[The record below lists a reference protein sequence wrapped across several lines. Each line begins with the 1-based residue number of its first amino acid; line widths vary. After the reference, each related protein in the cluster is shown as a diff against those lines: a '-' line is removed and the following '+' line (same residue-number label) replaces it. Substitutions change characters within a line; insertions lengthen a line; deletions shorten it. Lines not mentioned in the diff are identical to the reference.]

1 MNQRGDEFWVEI
13 QDIRHCV
20 EDEGDT
26 LTLLWVLE
34 GRAELNTDV
43 GRDILE
49 ANTLAII
56 NRHRRWQFTSE
67 TANITLRV
75 SLSGRWVV
83 QRCNDFFVHDYAIP
97 AEAGGVWPQCDAL
110 RDLLRQLLVVTLI
123 NDPHRYRL
131 EAYRWLSEILLLLT
145 SRFQQPARFLS
156 RELSPAHSKRI
167 ARVIERIN
175 ASYSRRITL
184 AEIAASEYVS
194 EAWLSR
200 LFRKEVGISF
210 MQYITTLRLEKA
222 ADALRLTNRPL
233 HQIALEQGFASTRM
247 MTDRFRRVHNMSPGE
262 FRKARRQHP
271 EATRVRTDRCE
282 QRYPVAMDKLF
293 SLLNEPVARG
303 WGASPL
309 IDRPQQEQTLYLE
322 QLNPLSSSLRRM
334 RVVITLREL
343 DDLLRE
349 DVRQNLEAINEAI
362 PIEGIDIAEPFLS
375 SRLFAT
381 GWDDPQMAGY
391 ACWYNLHQ
399 LFTWLA
405 KKQWTVLLH
414 TGVTTRRDLLA
425 RFLQRSVNHFSPE
438 ITAGWH
444 FVMHW
449 STQASEETREQVWLA
464 QQKAIRTYLPQA
476 KFGLWH
482 RFAPVSAGV
491 SDDTLFSSDILMQ
504 ADFLACSADANE
516 LLDPA
521 QLEVTPLSSTENY
534 PILKVRQILAALR
547 LRKCSLPVWLLSWNT
562 LTGNT
567 RATNGWFFR
576 GALLMQNLLGLSEQV
591 WLAGFWLNSGLQ
603 GEARA
608 NNTIDTSSLA
618 LQYNHGLPRP
628 VYWVLWLWQRL
639 RGEVLVNDK
648 RVLLT
653 RHRNGYQ
660 LLLRNVVVF
669 NPLLSSEEA
678 FIQRFRQ
685 QYHLHLKGMR
695 GKWRIKCHLFD
706 QHNGAL
712 YPLLEGVG
720 SESGPDEEMWRWIA
734 HKARPTLSVRDERLY
749 DGWQLSESLESNA
762 LVLYEFTPLVPR
774 ETATEEIHSP
784 R

>member
-1 MNQRGDEFWVEI
+1 MEQRGDEFRVEI
-13 QDIRHCV
+13 QDFRQCV

-34 GRAELNTDV
+34 GRAELSTDV
-43 GRDILE
+43 GREILE
-49 ANTLAII
+49 ANSLAII

-67 TANITLRV
+67 TANVTLRV
-75 SLSGRWVV
+75 ALAGRWVI
-83 QRCNDFFVHDYAIP
+83 QLCKDFFAHDYAVP

-110 RDLLRQLLVVTLI
+110 RDLLRQLIVFTLI

-145 SRFQQPARFLS
+145 SRFQQPARMLP
-156 RELSPAHSKRI
+156 RELSSVHSKRI

-175 ASYSRRITL
+175 ASYTRRITL

-200 LFRKEVGISF
+200 LFRKEVGSSF
-210 MQYITTLRLEKA
+210 MQYITALRLEKA

-247 MTDRFRRVHNMSPGE
+247 MSDRFRHAYNMSPGE

-271 EATRVRTDRCE
+271 EAARVRTDRRE
-282 QRYPVAMDKLF
+282 QHHPVPVDKLF
-293 SLLNEPVARG
+293 SLLNEPEARG

-309 IDRPQQEQTLYLE
+309 IVHPQQEQSLDLE
-322 QLNPLSSSLRRM
+322 LLNPLSASLRRM

-349 DVRQNLEAINEAI
+349 DVRHNLEAIGETLT
-362 PIEGIDIAEPFLS
+362 IEGIDIAEPFLS
-375 SRLFAT
+375 SRLFAA
-381 GWDDPQMAGY
+381 GWDDAQRAGY

-399 LFTWLA
+399 IFTWLA

-414 TGVTTRRDLLA
+414 TGVTTRRDLLT
-425 RFLQRSVNHFSPE
+425 RFLHRSVNHFSPE
-438 ITAGWH
+438 VTAGWH

-449 STQASEETREQVWLA
+449 SAQASEEAREQVWLA
-464 QQKAIRTYLPQA
+464 QQKVIRTWLPQA

-482 RFAPVSAGV
+482 RFSPVNAGV
-491 SDDTLFSSDILMQ
+491 GDDTLFSSAILRQ

-521 QLEVTPLSSTENY
+521 QGEPTDLSSTENY
-534 PILKVRQILAALR
+534 PILKIRQILAALR

-562 LTGNT
+562 LTGST

-576 GALLMQNLLGLSEQV
+576 GALLMQNLIGLSEQV
-591 WLAGFWLNSGLQ
+591 WLAGFWLDSGLQ

-608 NNTIDTSSLA
+608 NDTIDTSSLA

-639 RGEVLVNDK
+639 RGEVLVNDG

-653 RHRNGYQ
+653 RHHNGYQ

-706 QHNGAL
+706 RHNGAL
-712 YPLLEGVG
+712 YPLLEGIG

-734 HKARPTLSVRDERLY
+734 HKARPTLSVRDERLF
-749 DGWQLSESLESNA
+749 DGWQMTESLESNA
-762 LVLYEFTPLVPR
+762 LVLYEFTPLVPL
-774 ETATEEIHSP
+774 EGETEEIHSP

>member
-1 MNQRGDEFWVEI
+1 M
-13 QDIRHCV
+13 
-20 EDEGDT
+20 
-26 LTLLWVLE
+26 
-34 GRAELNTDV
+34 
-43 GRDILE
+43 
-49 ANTLAII
+49 
-56 NRHRRWQFTSE
+56 
-67 TANITLRV
+67 
-75 SLSGRWVV
+75 
-83 QRCNDFFVHDYAIP
+83 
-97 AEAGGVWPQCDAL
+97 
-110 RDLLRQLLVVTLI
+110 VTLI

-194 EAWLSR
+194 EARLSR

-262 FRKARRQHP
+262 FRKSRRQHP

-309 IDRPQQEQTLYLE
+309 IDRPQQEQTLDLE
-322 QLNPLSSSLRRM
+322 QLNPLSTSLRRM

-399 LFTWLA
+399 LFTGWQKA
-405 KKQWTVLLH
+405 MDGAAAH
-414 TGVTTRRDLLA
+414 RRNDPS
-425 RFLQRSVNHFSPE
+425 RSTCPFLQRSVNHFSPE

-464 QQKAIRTYLPQA
+464 QQNVIRNYLATGKVWFMASIFTRQRGRERQYPVQLSHPDA
-476 KFGLWH
+476 G
-482 RFAPVSAGV
+482 RFSC
-491 SDDTLFSSDILMQ
+491 LFSRCQ
-504 ADFLACSADANE
+504 
-516 LLDPA
+516 
-521 QLEVTPLSSTENY
+521 
-534 PILKVRQILAALR
+534 
-547 LRKCSLPVWLLSWNT
+547 
-562 LTGNT
+562 
-567 RATNGWFFR
+567 
-576 GALLMQNLLGLSEQV
+576 
-591 WLAGFWLNSGLQ
+591 
-603 GEARA
+603 
-608 NNTIDTSSLA
+608 
-618 LQYNHGLPRP
+618 
-628 VYWVLWLWQRL
+628 
-639 RGEVLVNDK
+639 
-648 RVLLT
+648 
-653 RHRNGYQ
+653 
-660 LLLRNVVVF
+660 
-669 NPLLSSEEA
+669 
-678 FIQRFRQ
+678 
-685 QYHLHLKGMR
+685 
-695 GKWRIKCHLFD
+695 
-706 QHNGAL
+706 
-712 YPLLEGVG
+712 
-720 SESGPDEEMWRWIA
+720 
-734 HKARPTLSVRDERLY
+734 
-749 DGWQLSESLESNA
+749 
-762 LVLYEFTPLVPR
+762 
-774 ETATEEIHSP
+774 
-784 R
+784 

>member
-1 MNQRGDEFWVEI
+1 MAQRGDEFWIEI

-43 GRDILE
+43 GREILE

-67 TANITLRV
+67 TANVTLRV
-75 SLSGRWVV
+75 TLSGRWVV
-83 QRCNDFFVHDYAIP
+83 QLCNDFFAHDYAVP

-145 SRFQQPARFLS
+145 SRFQQPARMLS
-156 RELSPAHSKRI
+156 REFSSAHSKRI

-210 MQYITTLRLEKA
+210 MQYITHLRLEKA

-247 MTDRFRRVHNMSPGE
+247 MSDRFRRVHNMSPGE
-262 FRKARRQHP
+262 FRKTRRQHP
-271 EATRVRTDRCE
+271 EAARIRTDRRE
-282 QRYPVAMDKLF
+282 QRYPVAVDKLF

-309 IDRPQQEQTLYLE
+309 IVHPQQEQRLDLE
-322 QLNPLSSSLRRM
+322 QLNPLSASLRRM

-414 TGVTTRRDLLA
+414 TGVTTRRDLLT
-425 RFLQRSVNHFSPE
+425 RFLQQSVNHFSPE

-449 STQASEETREQVWLA
+449 STQASEETR
-464 QQKAIRTYLPQA
+464 
-476 KFGLWH
+476 
-482 RFAPVSAGV
+482 
-491 SDDTLFSSDILMQ
+491 
-504 ADFLACSADANE
+504 
-516 LLDPA
+516 
-521 QLEVTPLSSTENY
+521 
-534 PILKVRQILAALR
+534 
-547 LRKCSLPVWLLSWNT
+547 
-562 LTGNT
+562 
-567 RATNGWFFR
+567 
-576 GALLMQNLLGLSEQV
+576 
-591 WLAGFWLNSGLQ
+591 
-603 GEARA
+603 
-608 NNTIDTSSLA
+608 
-618 LQYNHGLPRP
+618 
-628 VYWVLWLWQRL
+628 
-639 RGEVLVNDK
+639 
-648 RVLLT
+648 
-653 RHRNGYQ
+653 
-660 LLLRNVVVF
+660 
-669 NPLLSSEEA
+669 
-678 FIQRFRQ
+678 
-685 QYHLHLKGMR
+685 
-695 GKWRIKCHLFD
+695 
-706 QHNGAL
+706 
-712 YPLLEGVG
+712 
-720 SESGPDEEMWRWIA
+720 
-734 HKARPTLSVRDERLY
+734 
-749 DGWQLSESLESNA
+749 
-762 LVLYEFTPLVPR
+762 
-774 ETATEEIHSP
+774 
-784 R
+784 

>member
-1 MNQRGDEFWVEI
+1 MNF
-13 QDIRHCV
+13 
-20 EDEGDT
+20 
-26 LTLLWVLE
+26 
-34 GRAELNTDV
+34 
-43 GRDILE
+43 
-49 ANTLAII
+49 
-56 NRHRRWQFTSE
+56 
-67 TANITLRV
+67 
-75 SLSGRWVV
+75 
-83 QRCNDFFVHDYAIP
+83 
-97 AEAGGVWPQCDAL
+97 
-110 RDLLRQLLVVTLI
+110 
-123 NDPHRYRL
+123 
-131 EAYRWLSEILLLLT
+131 
-145 SRFQQPARFLS
+145 
-156 RELSPAHSKRI
+156 
-167 ARVIERIN
+167 
-175 ASYSRRITL
+175 
-184 AEIAASEYVS
+184 
-194 EAWLSR
+194 
-200 LFRKEVGISF
+200 
-210 MQYITTLRLEKA
+210 
-222 ADALRLTNRPL
+222 
-233 HQIALEQGFASTRM
+233 
-247 MTDRFRRVHNMSPGE
+247 
-262 FRKARRQHP
+262 
-271 EATRVRTDRCE
+271 
-282 QRYPVAMDKLF
+282 
-293 SLLNEPVARG
+293 
-303 WGASPL
+303 
-309 IDRPQQEQTLYLE
+309 
-322 QLNPLSSSLRRM
+322 
-334 RVVITLREL
+334 
-343 DDLLRE
+343 
-349 DVRQNLEAINEAI
+349 
-362 PIEGIDIAEPFLS
+362 
-375 SRLFAT
+375 
-381 GWDDPQMAGY
+381 
-391 ACWYNLHQ
+391 
-399 LFTWLA
+399 
-405 KKQWTVLLH
+405 
-414 TGVTTRRDLLA
+414 
-425 RFLQRSVNHFSPE
+425 
-438 ITAGWH
+438 
-444 FVMHW
+444 
-449 STQASEETREQVWLA
+449 
-464 QQKAIRTYLPQA
+464 
-476 KFGLWH
+476 
-482 RFAPVSAGV
+482 
-491 SDDTLFSSDILMQ
+491 
-504 ADFLACSADANE
+504 
-516 LLDPA
+516 DPA
-521 QLEVTPLSSTENY
+521 QLEATPLSSTENY

-774 ETATEEIHSP
+774 EAETEEIHSP

>member
-83 QRCNDFFVHDYAIP
+83 QLCNDFFVHDYAIP

-262 FRKARRQHP
+262 FRKSRRQHP

-309 IDRPQQEQTLYLE
+309 IDRPQQEQTLDLE
-322 QLNPLSSSLRRM
+322 QLNPLSTSLRRM
-334 RVVITLREL
+334 RVVITLRAL

-464 QQKAIRTYLPQA
+464 QQNVIRNYLPQA

-482 RFAPVSAGV
+482 RFSPDSAGV
-491 SDDTLFSSDILMQ
+491 SDNTLFSSAILMQ

-521 QLEVTPLSSTENY
+521 QREPAQLTSTENY
-534 PILKVRQILAALR
+534 PVQKIRQIIAALR

-576 GALLMQNLLGLSEQV
+576 GALLMQSLLGLSELV
-591 WLAGFWLNSGLQ
+591 WLGGFWLNSGLQ

-628 VYWVLWLWQRL
+628 VYWVIWLWQRL
-639 RGEVLVNDK
+639 RGEVLVNDG

-653 RHRNGYQ
+653 RHHNGYQ

-695 GKWRIKCHLFD
+695 GIWRIKRHLFD

-734 HKARPTLSVRDERLY
+734 HKARPTLSLYDERID
-749 DGWQLSESLESNA
+749 DGWQLTESLESNA
-762 LVLYEFTPLVPR
+762 LVLYEFTPLVPL
-774 ETATEEIHSP
+774 EAETEEIHSP

>member
-1 MNQRGDEFWVEI
+1 
-13 QDIRHCV
+13 
-20 EDEGDT
+20 
-26 LTLLWVLE
+26 
-34 GRAELNTDV
+34 
-43 GRDILE
+43 
-49 ANTLAII
+49 
-56 NRHRRWQFTSE
+56 
-67 TANITLRV
+67 
-75 SLSGRWVV
+75 
-83 QRCNDFFVHDYAIP
+83 
-97 AEAGGVWPQCDAL
+97 
-110 RDLLRQLLVVTLI
+110 
-123 NDPHRYRL
+123 
-131 EAYRWLSEILLLLT
+131 
-145 SRFQQPARFLS
+145 
-156 RELSPAHSKRI
+156 
-167 ARVIERIN
+167 
-175 ASYSRRITL
+175 
-184 AEIAASEYVS
+184 
-194 EAWLSR
+194 
-200 LFRKEVGISF
+200 
-210 MQYITTLRLEKA
+210 
-222 ADALRLTNRPL
+222 
-233 HQIALEQGFASTRM
+233 
-247 MTDRFRRVHNMSPGE
+247 
-262 FRKARRQHP
+262 
-271 EATRVRTDRCE
+271 
-282 QRYPVAMDKLF
+282 
-293 SLLNEPVARG
+293 
-303 WGASPL
+303 
-309 IDRPQQEQTLYLE
+309 
-322 QLNPLSSSLRRM
+322 
-334 RVVITLREL
+334 
-343 DDLLRE
+343 
-349 DVRQNLEAINEAI
+349 
-362 PIEGIDIAEPFLS
+362 
-375 SRLFAT
+375 
-381 GWDDPQMAGY
+381 
-391 ACWYNLHQ
+391 
-399 LFTWLA
+399 
-405 KKQWTVLLH
+405 
-414 TGVTTRRDLLA
+414 
-425 RFLQRSVNHFSPE
+425 
-438 ITAGWH
+438 

-491 SDDTLFSSDILMQ
+491 SEDTLFSSAILMQ

-521 QLEVTPLSSTENY
+521 QLEATPLSSTENY

-720 SESGPDEEMWRWIA
+720 SKSGPDEEMWRWIA

-774 ETATEEIHSP
+774 EAATEEIHSP

>member
-1 MNQRGDEFWVEI
+1 MAQRGDEFWIEI

-67 TANITLRV
+67 TANVTLRV
-75 SLSGRWVV
+75 TLSGRWVV
-83 QRCNDFFVHDYAIP
+83 QLCNDFFAHDYAVP

-145 SRFQQPARFLS
+145 SRFQQPARMLS
-156 RELSPAHSKRI
+156 RELSSAHSKRI

-210 MQYITTLRLEKA
+210 MQYITHLRLEKA

-247 MTDRFRRVHNMSPGE
+247 MSDRFRRVHNMSPGE

-271 EATRVRTDRCE
+271 EAARIRTDRRE
-282 QRYPVAMDKLF
+282 QRYPVAVDKLF

-309 IDRPQQEQTLYLE
+309 IVHPQQEQSLDLE
-322 QLNPLSSSLRRM
+322 QLNPLSASLRRM

-414 TGVTTRRDLLA
+414 TGVTTRRDLLT
-425 RFLQRSVNHFSPE
+425 RFLQQSVNHFSPE

-491 SDDTLFSSDILMQ
+491 SDDTLFSSAILMQ

-521 QLEVTPLSSTENY
+521 QLGATPLSSTENY

-576 GALLMQNLLGLSEQV
+576 GALLMQNLLGLRSR
-591 WLAGFWLNSGLQ
+591 SGWRDSGSIRAFREKPVQ
-603 GEARA
+603 TTPSIPQAWRYSITMVCRVRFIGYSGSGNVCGARCWSMISVSCLRA
-608 NNTIDTSSLA
+608 ISMVISCCCVMWWFLIRCFPVKKHSSS
-618 LQYNHGLPRP
+618 
-628 VYWVLWLWQRL
+628 
-639 RGEVLVNDK
+639 
-648 RVLLT
+648 
-653 RHRNGYQ
+653 
-660 LLLRNVVVF
+660 VF
-669 NPLLSSEEA
+669 ASS
-678 FIQRFRQ
+678 II
-685 QYHLHLKGMR
+685 Y
-695 GKWRIKCHLFD
+695 
-706 QHNGAL
+706 
-712 YPLLEGVG
+712 
-720 SESGPDEEMWRWIA
+720 
-734 HKARPTLSVRDERLY
+734 T
-749 DGWQLSESLESNA
+749 
-762 LVLYEFTPLVPR
+762 
-774 ETATEEIHSP
+774 
-784 R
+784 

>member
-1 MNQRGDEFWVEI
+1 MAQRGDEFWIEI

-34 GRAELNTDV
+34 GRAELNTDA
-43 GRDILE
+43 GRDTLE

-67 TANITLRV
+67 TANVTLRV
-75 SLSGRWVV
+75 TLSGRWVV
-83 QRCNDFFVHDYAIP
+83 QLCNDFFAHDYAVP

-145 SRFQQPARFLS
+145 SRFQQPARMLS
-156 RELSPAHSKRI
+156 RELSSAHSKRI

-210 MQYITTLRLEKA
+210 MQYITRLRLEKA
-222 ADALRLTNRPL
+222 ANALRLTNRPL

-247 MTDRFRRVHNMSPGE
+247 MSDRFRRVHNMSPGE

-271 EATRVRTDRCE
+271 EAARVRADRRE
-282 QRYPVAMDKLF
+282 QRYPVAVDKLF

-309 IDRPQQEQTLYLE
+309 VVHPQQEQRLDLE
-322 QLNPLSSSLRRM
+322 QLNPLSASLRRM

-414 TGVTTRRDLLA
+414 TGVTTRRDLLT
-425 RFLQRSVNHFSPE
+425 RFLQQSVNHFSPE

-774 ETATEEIHSP
+774 EAETEEIHSP

>member
-1 MNQRGDEFWVEI
+1 
-13 QDIRHCV
+13 
-20 EDEGDT
+20 
-26 LTLLWVLE
+26 
-34 GRAELNTDV
+34 
-43 GRDILE
+43 
-49 ANTLAII
+49 
-56 NRHRRWQFTSE
+56 
-67 TANITLRV
+67 
-75 SLSGRWVV
+75 
-83 QRCNDFFVHDYAIP
+83 
-97 AEAGGVWPQCDAL
+97 
-110 RDLLRQLLVVTLI
+110 
-123 NDPHRYRL
+123 
-131 EAYRWLSEILLLLT
+131 
-145 SRFQQPARFLS
+145 
-156 RELSPAHSKRI
+156 
-167 ARVIERIN
+167 
-175 ASYSRRITL
+175 
-184 AEIAASEYVS
+184 
-194 EAWLSR
+194 
-200 LFRKEVGISF
+200 
-210 MQYITTLRLEKA
+210 
-222 ADALRLTNRPL
+222 
-233 HQIALEQGFASTRM
+233 
-247 MTDRFRRVHNMSPGE
+247 
-262 FRKARRQHP
+262 
-271 EATRVRTDRCE
+271 
-282 QRYPVAMDKLF
+282 
-293 SLLNEPVARG
+293 
-303 WGASPL
+303 
-309 IDRPQQEQTLYLE
+309 
-322 QLNPLSSSLRRM
+322 
-334 RVVITLREL
+334 
-343 DDLLRE
+343 
-349 DVRQNLEAINEAI
+349 
-362 PIEGIDIAEPFLS
+362 
-375 SRLFAT
+375 
-381 GWDDPQMAGY
+381 
-391 ACWYNLHQ
+391 
-399 LFTWLA
+399 
-405 KKQWTVLLH
+405 
-414 TGVTTRRDLLA
+414 
-425 RFLQRSVNHFSPE
+425 
-438 ITAGWH
+438 
-444 FVMHW
+444 
-449 STQASEETREQVWLA
+449 
-464 QQKAIRTYLPQA
+464 
-476 KFGLWH
+476 
-482 RFAPVSAGV
+482 
-491 SDDTLFSSDILMQ
+491 MQ

-521 QLEVTPLSSTENY
+521 QLEATPLSSTENY

-774 ETATEEIHSP
+774 EAATEEIHSRGRRSLP
-784 R
+784 CRSL

>member
-1 MNQRGDEFWVEI
+1 
-13 QDIRHCV
+13 
-20 EDEGDT
+20 
-26 LTLLWVLE
+26 
-34 GRAELNTDV
+34 
-43 GRDILE
+43 
-49 ANTLAII
+49 
-56 NRHRRWQFTSE
+56 
-67 TANITLRV
+67 
-75 SLSGRWVV
+75 
-83 QRCNDFFVHDYAIP
+83 
-97 AEAGGVWPQCDAL
+97 
-110 RDLLRQLLVVTLI
+110 
-123 NDPHRYRL
+123 
-131 EAYRWLSEILLLLT
+131 
-145 SRFQQPARFLS
+145 
-156 RELSPAHSKRI
+156 
-167 ARVIERIN
+167 
-175 ASYSRRITL
+175 
-184 AEIAASEYVS
+184 
-194 EAWLSR
+194 
-200 LFRKEVGISF
+200 
-210 MQYITTLRLEKA
+210 
-222 ADALRLTNRPL
+222 
-233 HQIALEQGFASTRM
+233 
-247 MTDRFRRVHNMSPGE
+247 
-262 FRKARRQHP
+262 
-271 EATRVRTDRCE
+271 
-282 QRYPVAMDKLF
+282 
-293 SLLNEPVARG
+293 
-303 WGASPL
+303 
-309 IDRPQQEQTLYLE
+309 
-322 QLNPLSSSLRRM
+322 
-334 RVVITLREL
+334 
-343 DDLLRE
+343 
-349 DVRQNLEAINEAI
+349 
-362 PIEGIDIAEPFLS
+362 
-375 SRLFAT
+375 
-381 GWDDPQMAGY
+381 
-391 ACWYNLHQ
+391 
-399 LFTWLA
+399 
-405 KKQWTVLLH
+405 
-414 TGVTTRRDLLA
+414 
-425 RFLQRSVNHFSPE
+425 
-438 ITAGWH
+438 
-444 FVMHW
+444 
-449 STQASEETREQVWLA
+449 
-464 QQKAIRTYLPQA
+464 
-476 KFGLWH
+476 
-482 RFAPVSAGV
+482 
-491 SDDTLFSSDILMQ
+491 MQ

-521 QLEVTPLSSTENY
+521 QLEPAHLSSTENY
-534 PILKVRQILAALR
+534 PILKVRQILTALR

-749 DGWQLSESLESNA
+749 DGWQLTESLESNA

-774 ETATEEIHSP
+774 EAETEEIHSP

>member
-1 MNQRGDEFWVEI
+1 MPVI
-13 QDIRHCV
+13 
-20 EDEGDT
+20 
-26 LTLLWVLE
+26 LAVL
-34 GRAELNTDV
+34 R
-43 GRDILE
+43 
-49 ANTLAII
+49 
-56 NRHRRWQFTSE
+56 
-67 TANITLRV
+67 LR
-75 SLSGRWVV
+75 
-83 QRCNDFFVHDYAIP
+83 
-97 AEAGGVWPQCDAL
+97 
-110 RDLLRQLLVVTLI
+110 
-123 NDPHRYRL
+123 
-131 EAYRWLSEILLLLT
+131 
-145 SRFQQPARFLS
+145 
-156 RELSPAHSKRI
+156 
-167 ARVIERIN
+167 
-175 ASYSRRITL
+175 
-184 AEIAASEYVS
+184 EIAASEYVS

-262 FRKARRQHP
+262 FRKSRRQHP

-309 IDRPQQEQTLYLE
+309 IDRPQQEQTLDLE
-322 QLNPLSSSLRRM
+322 QLNPLSTSLRRM

-464 QQKAIRTYLPQA
+464 QQNVIRNYLPQA

-482 RFAPVSAGV
+482 RFSPDSAGV
-491 SDDTLFSSDILMQ
+491 SDNTLFSSAILMQ

-521 QLEVTPLSSTENY
+521 QREPAQLSSTENY
-534 PILKVRQILAALR
+534 PVQKIRQIIAALR

-576 GALLMQNLLGLSEQV
+576 GALLMQSLLGLSEQV
-591 WLAGFWLNSGLQ
+591 WLGDSGSIRAFRVKPVRTTPSIRQALRYSTTMVFH
-603 GEARA
+603 GRFIGYSGSGNACGARC
-608 NNTIDTSSLA
+608 
-618 LQYNHGLPRP
+618 
-628 VYWVLWLWQRL
+628 W
-639 RGEVLVNDK
+639 
-648 RVLLT
+648 
-653 RHRNGYQ
+653 
-660 LLLRNVVVF
+660 
-669 NPLLSSEEA
+669 
-678 FIQRFRQ
+678 
-685 QYHLHLKGMR
+685 
-695 GKWRIKCHLFD
+695 
-706 QHNGAL
+706 
-712 YPLLEGVG
+712 
-720 SESGPDEEMWRWIA
+720 
-734 HKARPTLSVRDERLY
+734 
-749 DGWQLSESLESNA
+749 
-762 LVLYEFTPLVPR
+762 
-774 ETATEEIHSP
+774 
-784 R
+784 

>member
-1 MNQRGDEFWVEI
+1 MAQRGDEFWIEI

-34 GRAELNTDV
+34 GRAELNTDA

-67 TANITLRV
+67 TANVTLRV
-75 SLSGRWVV
+75 TLSGRWVV
-83 QRCNDFFVHDYAIP
+83 QLCNDFFAHDYAVP

-123 NDPHRYRL
+123 NDPRRYRL

-145 SRFQQPARFLS
+145 SRFQQPARMLS
-156 RELSPAHSKRI
+156 RELSSAHSKRI

-210 MQYITTLRLEKA
+210 MQYITHLRLEKA

-247 MTDRFRRVHNMSPGE
+247 MSDRFRRVHNMSPGE

-271 EATRVRTDRCE
+271 EAARVRADRRE
-282 QRYPVAMDKLF
+282 QRYPVAVDKLF

-309 IDRPQQEQTLYLE
+309 VVHPQQEQRLDLE
-322 QLNPLSSSLRRM
+322 QLNPLSASLRRM

-414 TGVTTRRDLLA
+414 TGVTTRRDLLT
-425 RFLQRSVNHFSPE
+425 RFLQQSVNHFAPE

-449 STQASEETREQVWLA
+449 STQASEETR
-464 QQKAIRTYLPQA
+464 
-476 KFGLWH
+476 
-482 RFAPVSAGV
+482 
-491 SDDTLFSSDILMQ
+491 
-504 ADFLACSADANE
+504 
-516 LLDPA
+516 
-521 QLEVTPLSSTENY
+521 
-534 PILKVRQILAALR
+534 
-547 LRKCSLPVWLLSWNT
+547 
-562 LTGNT
+562 
-567 RATNGWFFR
+567 
-576 GALLMQNLLGLSEQV
+576 EQV

-669 NPLLSSEEA
+669 NPLLSGEEA

-762 LVLYEFTPLVPR
+762 LVLYEFTPLVPH
-774 ETATEEIHSP
+774 EAETEEIHSP